1 MPANREI
8 SKKFGVFRTVC
19 CDAEIVIGI
28 GVPFPDCPN
37 HPNLTTEWKE
47 LRDVDPAS
55 YTPNSRKLHDA
66 RKRE

>member
-8 SKKFGVFRTVC
+8 SKKFGVFKTVC

-37 HPNLTTEWKE
+37 HRNLTTEWKE
-47 LRDVDPAS
+47 LRDLDPEN
-55 YTPNSRKLHDA
+55 YKPNSRKTNVF

>member
-8 SKKFGVFRTVC
+8 NKKFGVFRTVC

-37 HPNLTTEWKE
+37 HRNLTTEWKE

-55 YTPNSRKLHDA
+55 YTANSRKTRDS
-66 RKRE
+66 RKGE

>member
-19 CDAEIVIGI
+19 CDAEIVIGV
-28 GVPFPDCPN
+28 GVPFPDCPK
-37 HPNLTTEWKE
+37 HPNLTTGWKE
-47 LRDVDPAS
+47 LRGLDPSS
-55 YTPNSRKLHDA
+55 YTPNSRKAGDA